1 MAKLFNETIQ
11 STWTE
16 AVSIIQNATGVNID
30 AVRGVSL
37 NIYKDHNGVYSLAN
51 EAAII
56 NGVITGS
63 ERAKMVHEAIIFKNV
78 NQLNGQYQAISGN
91 WKEIVTISQN
101 GNRIEGFYDD
111 GEFAGD
117 LSGQIIN
124 GQWSDQGGAGGYGD
138 FVLQVQEND
147 NRLYGYYRDE
157 NDDQMDW
164 VMDKL

>member
-1 MAKLFNETIQ
+1 MSKCKKDLLVLCAEEAYKRVANKYSSDNSVNNSYLAKLFNETIQ

-78 NQLNGQYQAISGN
+78 NH
-91 WKEIVTISQN
+91 
-101 GNRIEGFYDD
+101 
-111 GEFAGD
+111 
-117 LSGQIIN
+117 
-124 GQWSDQGGAGGYGD
+124 
-138 FVLQVQEND
+138 
-147 NRLYGYYRDE
+147 
-157 NDDQMDW
+157 
-164 VMDKL
+164 